1 MSTGRNTDK
10 VTTYGIDLQEV
21 PDSDIKIPAHCTVA
35 IKCSLKEFIETGDH
49 YLYICNVEEVYADES
64 KKAVFAWNGYS
75 QIRHVK

>member
-21 PDSDIKIPAHCTVA
+21 PDSDIKIPAHYTVA

-49 YLYICNVEEVYADES
+49 YLYICIFFSYRVLFHVI
-64 KKAVFAWNGYS
+64 K
-75 QIRHVK
+75 QI

>member
-35 IKCSLKEFIETGDH
+35 IKCSLKEFIETVDH

-75 QIRHVK
+75 QIRPVK